1 MLGHTNA
8 KEGTE
13 RSGSQ
18 SNSAANA
25 NIVQDYASSTGND
38 IALIV
43 GDKQQGW
50 IIDSGATNHMT
61 SLPTVLDYQ
70 QQVLSDKPRRV
81 YLPNGDNVK
90 SPLTEVDTGTSTV
103 DGSIPAQRR
112 STRSIRAPLWMK
124 DYVAVA
130 SLKSVYVDDMM
141 ITGNDLSLIKATKG
155 TLLNTFKM
163 KDLGD
168 LRYFLAIEFARSQEG
183 IVMHQR
189 KYALEIISE
198 VGLGAAK
205 PVSTPLDPYVRLT
218 TKEYDDMN
226 GKGEEDKLLEDAT
239 IYKRLVGKL
248 LYLNVTRPDIAFA
261 TQTLSQFLHQPKQSH
276 LNAALRIVRY
286 IKSQAGQGVLLSS
299 KSSKQLKVYC
309 DADWGAC
316 LHTRRSVSGF
326 MVKMGESMISW
337 KSKKQA
343 TVSRSSTEAEYRS
356 MASSIAE
363 ITWIVKLFKELGAKI
378 QTPSKEHFGWFL
390 EMYQMSALHTYNY
403 KIP

>member
-8 KEGTE
+8 KGGTE
-13 RSGSQ
+13 GSGSQ
-18 SNSAANA
+18 SNSAAANA
-25 NIVQDYASSTGND
+25 NIVQDYASLTGND
-38 IALIV
+38 VALIV

-81 YLPNGDNVK
+81 YLLNGDNVK
-90 SPLTEVDTGTSTV
+90 LPLIEVDTGTSTV

-112 STRSIRAPLWMK
+112 STRSSRAPFWMK
-124 DYVAVA
+124 DYVVVA
-130 SLKSVYVDDMM
+130 SLKSDDMM

-168 LRYFLAIEFARSQEG
+168 LRYFLGIEFARSQEG

-239 IYKRLVGKL
+239 TYRRLVGKL

-276 LNAALRIVRY
+276 LNVALRIVRY

-343 TVSRSSTEAEYRS
+343 TVSRSSAEAEYRKNY
-356 MASSIAE
+356 I
-363 ITWIVKLFKELGAKI
+363 IPKLL
-378 QTPSKEHFGWFL
+378 
-390 EMYQMSALHTYNY
+390 
-403 KIP
+403 